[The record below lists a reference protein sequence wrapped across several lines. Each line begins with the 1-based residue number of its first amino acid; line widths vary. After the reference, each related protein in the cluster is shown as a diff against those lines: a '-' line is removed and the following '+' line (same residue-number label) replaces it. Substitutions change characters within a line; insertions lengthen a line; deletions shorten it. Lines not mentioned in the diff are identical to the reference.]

1 MRTTLFVKCL
11 IALSTLWL
19 LQIHNLKAQD
29 KEPILLWPDGA
40 PLAKGQNEVDQPTL
54 TAYLVAGDQARPAV
68 VVCPGGGYAGLAMDH
83 EGHQVA
89 QWLNRLGIH
98 AFILKYRLGSEKG
111 GNYRHPAPMLDG
123 QRAIRMVRS
132 KAEDWKVDRH
142 RVGVLGFSAGGHL
155 ASTLGTHFDVGN
167 DQSSEGIEQ
176 QSCRPDFMVL
186 AYPVI
191 SFTAPFT
198 HQGSRRNLLG
208 NDPSTELKESLSN
221 DLQVTAQTPPT
232 FLVTTD
238 EDKAVPAE
246 NTISFYL
253 ALRQAGVATELHTY
267 QKGRHGL
274 GLGQPGQPF
283 ANWPQQCA
291 GWFRANNIIN

>member
-1 MRTTLFVKCL
+1 MKRTLFSKHL
-11 IALSTLWL
+11 YALLVVWL
-19 LQIHNLKAQD
+19 FQNHAVCSQD
-29 KEPILLWPDGA
+29 NESILLWPEGA

-54 TAYLVAGDQARPAV
+54 TPYLVAGDQSRPAV

-132 KAEDWKVDRH
+132 KAEDWKVDMH

-167 DQSSEGIEQ
+167 DQGPVGIEQ

-191 SFTAPFT
+191 SFTAPYT

-221 DLQVTAQTPPT
+221 DLQVSAQTPPT

-238 EDKAVPAE
+238 EDKGVPAE

-253 ALRQAGVATELHTY
+253 ALRQAGIPAELHTY
-267 QKGRHGL
+267 QQGRHGL

-291 GWFRANNIIN
+291 DWFRTNNIIN